1 MLEMSLGDIKHFA
14 LYNSAECTV
23 HDNQEGSLPGRVE
36 DSDCVSKLAAIA
48 VFDRIW
54 HRLPAKKALV
64 NAYELVRL

>member
-1 MLEMSLGDIKHFA
+1 MSLGDIKHFA
-14 LYNSAECTV
+14 VYNAAECTV

-36 DSDCVSKLAAIA
+36 DSDYIDKPAAIG

-54 HRLPAKKALV
+54 HRVPAKKVMV